1 MWINQT
7 ETLIFWHKYL
17 MNLDA
22 LIEDLEA
29 QGYFASNASEETAV
43 KLEVCKVVLVERE
56 NLPDLYLSLPLLGKD
71 FIAGFKVINTKSSWQ
86 VFREYKLLAP
96 QDNGTKLQRT
106 KVSLQDLIR
115 AHLIGTSV
123 KIGLSF
129 CESEVTGYILGVSGK
144 LIEFVTFDAR
154 RLWIPVKSIKHMVV
168 EKLSV

>member
-1 MWINQT
+1 
-7 ETLIFWHKYL
+7 

-29 QGYFASNASEETAV
+29 QGYFAANASEEITV
-43 KLEVCKVVLVERE
+43 SLEVCKVVLVERE

-71 FIAGFKVINTKSSWQ
+71 FVAGFKVINSKSSWQ
-86 VFREYKLLAP
+86 VFQEYKLLAP
-96 QDNGTKLQRT
+96 QDNATKLQRT
-106 KVSLQDLIR
+106 RVSLQDLIK

-123 KIGLSF
+123 RISLVLN
-129 CESEVTGYILGVSGK
+129 EPEITGYILGISGK

-168 EKLSV
+168 EKLSI